1 MGCTAR
7 AGAQP
12 WTQCGFLVNWV
23 SGGQLVEFR
32 RAPDWRDRR
41 TVVIPMV
48 FEQTVQP
55 DGIEGE
61 THECRRGLRAGPWML
76 CP

>member
-1 MGCTAR
+1 M
-7 AGAQP
+7 
-12 WTQCGFLVNWV
+12 
-23 SGGQLVEFR
+23 VEFR